1 MTSVALTNPKVA
13 VLLNANA
20 KRVSRRVHNALRH
33 VVPEDDL
40 FLSKSEKD
48 AREIAR
54 TVVDRQYRTVFTG
67 GGDGTFVSFVTEIH
81 RFLSTPEASPRFGVL
96 KLGTGNA
103 LAGMVGAT
111 AGEGILDDV
120 LRARAGEV
128 PNVRRIDLLQAE
140 GRLTPFAGI
149 GLDAKVLNDYMRTK
163 KKLAAGRW
171 KSLATGGPG
180 YALAVAGRTLPW
192 VLTHRKSPEIEVVNT
207 GGTAY
212 LMGRDGNPVREFA
225 PGEVMFR
232 GRSKVCAAG
241 TVPYYGFGFR
251 MFPYAGSRRG
261 KMQLRL
267 TDLPALKI
275 LSHLDSIWAGRFRDE
290 GLFDFLA
297 DSVVIR
303 SEEKLPFQVG
313 GDDEGYRDE
322 VSLEVAPSPV
332 DLVDFTAALA

>member
-1 MTSVALTNPKVA
+1 
-13 VLLNANA
+13 
-20 KRVSRRVHNALRH
+20 
-33 VVPEDDL
+33 
-40 FLSKSEKD
+40 
-48 AREIAR
+48 
-54 TVVDRQYRTVFTG
+54 
-67 GGDGTFVSFVTEIH
+67 
-81 RFLSTPEASPRFGVL
+81 
-96 KLGTGNA
+96 
-103 LAGMVGAT
+103 
-111 AGEGILDDV
+111 
-120 LRARAGEV
+120 
-128 PNVRRIDLLQAE
+128 
-140 GRLTPFAGI
+140 
-149 GLDAKVLNDYMRTK
+149 MRTK

-313 GDDEGYRDE
+313 GDAEGYRDE

-332 DLVDFTAALA
+332 DLVDFTAALANERDNVDFAGRVARGHAHQGGLAHSRPREDADPLPFTQGKEAVDRAHPGCQR